1 VGGRRS
7 ARMSAV
13 RAGNAFADDLA
24 CKPSVSPPYR
34 LFTGAGLKL
43 PSQTAL
49 DPASPIIVT
58 SMMAP
63 AQIPMTATVI
73 SVAVIGSRPFQA
85 AGGRRLPR
93 TAPV

>member
-1 VGGRRS
+1 
-7 ARMSAV
+7 MSAV
-13 RAGNAFADDLA
+13 RVGNAFVDDLA
-24 CKPSVSPPYR
+24 CKPCVSPPYR

-49 DPASPIIVT
+49 DPASRIIVT

-73 SVAVIGSRPFQA
+73 SVAVIGKPALPSRRRTEA
-85 AGGRRLPR
+85 ATDGPCVERSR
-93 TAPV
+93 